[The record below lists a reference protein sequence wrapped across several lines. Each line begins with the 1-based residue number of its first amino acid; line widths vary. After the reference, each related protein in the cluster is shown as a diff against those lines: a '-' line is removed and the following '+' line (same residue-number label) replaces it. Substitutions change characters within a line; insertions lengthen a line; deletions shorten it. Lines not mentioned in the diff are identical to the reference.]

1 MITRNREKKIKQL
14 EQEKSELNKKLEQ
27 TTKDIDHIK
36 QQYND
41 QMQKFSDY
49 EFLKNFYN
57 QAQRETRE
65 MLQKINSIES
75 PQVSSLHMS
84 TLEFNHVQQYSD
96 V

>member
-1 MITRNREKKIKQL
+1 MAE
-14 EQEKSELNKKLEQ
+14 
-27 TTKDIDHIK
+27 
-36 QQYND
+36 YND

>member
-1 MITRNREKKIKQL
+1 
-14 EQEKSELNKKLEQ
+14 
-27 TTKDIDHIK
+27 
-36 QQYND
+36 
-41 QMQKFSDY
+41 MQKFSDY